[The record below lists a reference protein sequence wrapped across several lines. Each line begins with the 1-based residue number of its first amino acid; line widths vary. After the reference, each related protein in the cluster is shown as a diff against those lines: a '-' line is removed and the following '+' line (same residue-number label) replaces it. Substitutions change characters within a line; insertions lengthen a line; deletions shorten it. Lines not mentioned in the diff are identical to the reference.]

1 MLKQTH
7 WVLFKRILHSRVC
20 KIWYLAVCLS
30 LFQLFFSL
38 LHSWPELCPLI
49 TGSLDLRGVTPGRW
63 SRGKGTESGWHRL
76 MLLPDTSW
84 LVLSTPEDKATEI
97 ELHIKATSTSRAQLK
112 LALNLPFTEFFLF
125 FFMACNLPWRATI
138 GKVNKRPH
146 CFLVNI
152 YHHHAILSSWN
163 TAPTFQTNGLNCDR
177 SSRCVSIP
185 MLGQR
190 VPPRCPRIP
199 SCQFHE
205 VPQGG
210 TTLPAPW
217 YP

>member
-1 MLKQTH
+1 MESWEGH
-7 WVLFKRILHSRVC
+7 WVWMAQADAASRYQLVGPLNPRRQGNWDRASY
-20 KIWYLAVCLS
+20 KSYLD
-30 LFQLFFSL
+30 
-38 LHSWPELCPLI
+38 I
-49 TGSLDLRGVTPGRW
+49 
-63 SRGKGTESGWHRL
+63 KGTAE
-76 MLLPDTSW
+76 TC
-84 LVLSTPEDKATEI
+84 T
-97 ELHIKATSTSRAQLK
+97 K
-112 LALNLPFTEFFLF
+112 LAFHRIFSFF

-205 VPQGG
+205 VPQVG